1 MYAFGLTYAI
11 YVIHCLSME
20 TQKQD
25 IRELSLNDLELFIIG
40 NGEKKF
46 RATQIFDWIWK
57 KGAKS
62 FDEMNNISKSLR
74 EMLAENFT
82 FRNVE
87 CIYKIAST
95 DKTHKFLFETTDSYR
110 FEGVLIPS
118 ADRVT
123 ACIST
128 QIGCQMNCAFCATGK
143 LGFKRNL
150 TAGEIFHQIFS
161 LNTLSIEIFGSQ
173 LSNIVIMG
181 MGEPL
186 MNYENTLS
194 AINMICSENSLA
206 MSPQRITMSTCGI
219 APQIKR
225 LADDGIKFNLSIS
238 LHSAINDKRNE
249 IMPINRKYNLNELS
263 EAIKYFHEKTG
274 KRITY
279 EYLMLGDVN
288 DSLDD
293 ARALTKFT
301 RVAPCKINI
310 IEYNPHEGDCFK
322 RTNNE
327 TLTKFIDHI
336 ESCNIVVTIR
346 KSKGG
351 DIAAACGQ
359 LANMKK

>member
-1 MYAFGLTYAI
+1 MNSEL
-11 YVIHCLSME
+11 
-20 TQKQD
+20 KD
-25 IRELSLNDLELFIIG
+25 IRQLSGPELEGFLVG
-40 NGEKKF
+40 MGEKKF
-46 RATQIFDWIWK
+46 RATQVCEWIWK
-57 KGAKS
+57 KGAES
-62 FDEMNNISKSLR
+62 FDEMSNIPKPLR
-74 EMLAENFT
+74 DKLSDNFR
-82 FRNVE
+82 FGNVV
-87 CIYKIAST
+87 CVYSVASVDGT
-95 DKTHKFLFETTDSYR
+95 RKFLFETTDSYR

-128 QIGCQMNCAFCATGK
+128 QVGCQMGCAFCATGQ

-150 TAGEIFHQIFS
+150 TSGEIFHQVFS
-161 LNTLSIEIFGSQ
+161 LNRLSEESFGSP

-194 AINMICSENSLA
+194 AINMICSAQSMG

-225 LADDGIKFNLSIS
+225 LADDAIRFNLSVS
-238 LHSAINDKRNE
+238 LHSAIDAKRNE
-249 IMPINRKYNLNELS
+249 IMPINRKYNLAELS
-263 EAIKYFHEKTG
+263 EAIRYFHTKTG
-274 KRITY
+274 CRITY
-279 EYLMLGDVN
+279 EYLMLGGVN

-293 ARALTKFT
+293 ARALTEFT
-301 RVAPCKINI
+301 KVSPCKINI
-310 IEYNPHEGDCFK
+310 IEYNPHPGDTFR
-322 RTNNE
+322 RTNSDALE
-327 TLTKFIDHI
+327 KFIRHI

-346 KSKGG
+346 KSKGM

>member
-1 MYAFGLTYAI
+1 MDI
-11 YVIHCLSME
+11 E
-20 TQKQD
+20 QKD
-25 IRELSLNDLELFIIG
+25 IRCMSLSELEAFLAG
-40 NGEKKF
+40 MGEKKF
-46 RATQIFDWIWK
+46 RASQIVEWIWK
-57 KGAKS
+57 KGADS
-62 FDEMNNISKSLR
+62 FDDMSNLPKPLR
-74 EMLAENFT
+74 DKLSDNFR
-82 FRNVE
+82 FGNVV
-87 CIYKIAST
+87 CVYSVASVDGT
-95 DKTHKFLFETTDSYR
+95 RKFLFETTDCYR

-128 QIGCQMNCAFCATGK
+128 QVGCQMGCAFCATGQ

-150 TAGEIFHQIFS
+150 TSGEIFHQVFS
-161 LNTLSIEIFGSQ
+161 LNRLSEESFGSP

-194 AINMICSENSLA
+194 AINMICSAQSMG

-225 LADDGIKFNLSIS
+225 LADDAIRFNLSVS
-238 LHSAINDKRNE
+238 LHSAIDAKRDE
-249 IMPINRKYNLNELS
+249 IMPINRKYNLAELS
-263 EAIKYFHEKTG
+263 EAIQYFHAKTG
-274 KRITY
+274 SRITY
-279 EYLMLGDVN
+279 EYLMLGGVN

-293 ARALTKFT
+293 ARALTEFT
-301 RVAPCKINI
+301 KVSPCKINI
-310 IEYNPHEGDCFK
+310 IEYNPHPGDTFR
-322 RTNNE
+322 RTNSDALE
-327 TLTKFIDHI
+327 KFIRHI

-346 KSKGG
+346 KSKGM